1 MSGGMQGPMVP
12 EQGAGSDDVSPPSL
26 HGLLGQEDRL
36 LACVHCGF
44 CLPACPTYRVLGDE
58 ADSPRG
64 RLHLMR
70 AVAEGRLPASD
81 PDFQAHIDRCL
92 GCRACEPVCPSGVEY
107 GILLEH
113 AREMAREARAAG
125 YATRALVGVFG
136 RPRTSRMA
144 GALGRAVR
152 ATGLASLLA
161 RVLPGVGGLHSART
175 GLAMLAA
182 TRPGRWSGRAG
193 EEARG
198 APGGTVGDAP
208 SGGSAAG
215 EQETAAGAPKPGDA
229 VALLPGCVQAG
240 LFRRVGDATRRTLT
254 ANGFRVVSAPD
265 PGCCGALHAHAGDLA
280 AAREA
285 ARRQIRAFESGGAR
299 WLVVDAAGC
308 GAAMKGYGALLEND
322 PEWRDR
328 ARDFAARVRD
338 VSEVLAAVGPR
349 PGAPV
354 SLSVAY
360 DPPCHLLHA
369 QGVDDEV
376 NRLFD
381 AVPGL
386 RRVQVDNA
394 EGCCGGAGVY
404 GLTHR
409 ELGGAIGKAK
419 ARALAASG
427 ADVVATGNP
436 GCMMQIG
443 GTLLLE
449 GIRLEVVH
457 PVELLDESYRRAGL
471 YDDRQRGP

>member
-1 MSGGMQGPMVP
+1 MSSPTGRTPP
-12 EQGAGSDDVSPPSL
+12 PAPGAGSAGGTAA
-26 HGLLGQEDRL
+26 HGLLGQEARL

-81 PDFQAHIDRCL
+81 AGFQTHIDRCL

-107 GILLEH
+107 GFLLEH
-113 AREMAREARAAG
+113 AREAAREAGQAG
-125 YATRALVGVFG
+125 TATRALVGVFG
-136 RPRTSRMA
+136 RPWASRVA
-144 GALGRAVR
+144 GALGRVAR
-152 ATGLASLLA
+152 ATGLAALLA
-161 RVLPGVGGLHSART
+161 RIFPDVAGLHSTRT

-182 TRPGRWSGRAG
+182 TRPGRWATPVGAEVASI
-193 EEARG
+193 G
-198 APGGTVGDAP
+198 APGGEVLPRGVA
-208 SGGSAAG
+208 SEAREAAAG
-215 EQETAAGAPKPGDA
+215 HPEAGDA
-229 VALLPGCVQAG
+229 VAILPGCVQAG
-240 LFRRVGDATRRTLT
+240 LFRRVGQATRRTLT
-254 ANGFRVVSAPD
+254 ANGYRVVDVAD
-265 PGCCGALHAHAGDLA
+265 PGCCGALHAHAGELE

-285 ARRQIRAFESGGAR
+285 ARRQIGAFESVGAD
-299 WLVVDAAGC
+299 WMAVDAAGC
-308 GAAMKGYGALLEND
+308 GAAMKGYGALLEED
-322 PEWRDR
+322 PAWRDR
-328 ARDFAARVRD
+328 ARAFADRIRD
-338 VSEVLAAVGPR
+338 VSEMLAAAGPR
-349 PGAPV
+349 PGAPLPV
-354 SLSVAY
+354 SVAY

-376 NRLFD
+376 KRLLD
-381 AVPGL
+381 AIPAL
-386 RRVQVDNA
+386 RRVPVENA

-419 ARALAASG
+419 AEALAASG

-457 PVELLDESYRRAGL
+457 PVELLDESYRRAGF

>member
-1 MSGGMQGPMVP
+1 M
-12 EQGAGSDDVSPPSL
+12 
-26 HGLLGQEDRL
+26 

-81 PDFQAHIDRCL
+81 TAFQTHIDRCL

-113 AREMAREARAAG
+113 AREMARKAAEAG
-125 YATRALVGVFG
+125 PATRALVGVFG
-136 RPRTSRMA
+136 RPRVSRVA
-144 GALGRAVR
+144 GVLGRVLR
-152 ATGLASLLA
+152 ATGVASVLA
-161 RVLPGVGGLHSART
+161 RLLPGVGVLHPART

-182 TRPGRWSGRAG
+182 TRPGRWARPGGGGPGPTAALEDAGSGGGAEAG
-193 EEARG
+193 ERM
-198 APGGTVGDAP
+198 
-208 SGGSAAG
+208 GSAG
-215 EQETAAGAPKPGDA
+215 GPEPGDA
-229 VALLPGCVQAG
+229 VGLLPGCVQAG
-240 LFRRVGDATRRTLT
+240 LFRRVGEATRRTLT
-254 ANGFRVVSAPD
+254 ANGFRIVEADD
-265 PGCCGALHAHAGDLA
+265 PGCCGALHAHAGALE

-285 ARRQIRAFESGGAR
+285 ARRQISVFEAGGVDWVA
-299 WLVVDAAGC
+299 VDAAGC
-308 GAAMKGYGALLEND
+308 GAAMKGYGALLED
-322 PEWRDR
+322 DAEWRDR
-328 ARDFAARVRD
+328 ARAFADRVRD
-338 VSEVLAAVGPR
+338 VSEMLAAAGPR
-349 PGAPV
+349 PGAPLP
-354 SLSVAY
+354 LSVAY

-376 NRLFD
+376 KRLLD

-386 RRVQVDNA
+386 RRVQVENA

-409 ELGGAIGKAK
+409 ELGGTIGRAK
-419 ARALAASG
+419 VEALAASG

-443 GTLLLE
+443 GTLILE

>member
-1 MSGGMQGPMVP
+1 MTDQPSLPTT
-12 EQGAGSDDVSPPSL
+12 GAGSDDPTVTR
-26 HGLLGQEDRL
+26 HGLLGQEERL

-81 PDFQAHIDRCL
+81 PGFQTHIDRCL

-107 GILLEH
+107 GVLLEH
-113 AREMAREARAAG
+113 AREMSREAGKARF
-125 YATRALVGVFG
+125 ATRALVAVFG
-136 RPRTSRMA
+136 RPWASRVA
-144 GALGRAVR
+144 GGLGRAVR
-152 ATGLASLLA
+152 ATGLAALLA
-161 RVLPGVGGLHSART
+161 RLLPDAGGFHAART
-175 GLAMLAA
+175 GLAMLGA
-182 TRPGRWSGRAG
+182 TRPGRWTDRPGGEPRTGPIALAGERESGRVGVA
-193 EEARG
+193 A
-198 APGGTVGDAP
+198 ASGT
-208 SGGSAAG
+208 
-215 EQETAAGAPKPGDA
+215 AGAMPEPGDA

-240 LFRRVGDATRRTLT
+240 LFRRVGDATRRTLS
-254 ANGFRVVSAPD
+254 ANGFPVVDAAD
-265 PGCCGALHAHAGDLA
+265 PGCCGALHAHAGELA
-280 AAREA
+280 AARSA
-285 ARRQIRAFESGGAR
+285 ARRQIGVFEASGAR
-299 WLVVDAAGC
+299 WLAVDAAGC
-308 GAAMKGYGALLEND
+308 GAAMKGYGSLLEDD

-338 VSEVLAAVGPR
+338 VSEILAVVGPR
-349 PGAPV
+349 PGAPLP
-354 SLSVAY
+354 LSVAY

-376 NRLFD
+376 RRLLD

-386 RRVQVDNA
+386 RQVPVENA

-404 GLTHR
+404 GVTHR
-409 ELGGAIGKAK
+409 ELGGAIGRAK
-419 ARALAASG
+419 AEALAASG